1 MHQKSLLY
9 NSAKG
14 ITIALLLYLKQ
25 ILKECTTVTLTL
37 TNVIKKM
44 THTVGENYDS
54 ERRSGTVIRSQSTE
68 EQGWVV
74 GSWN

>member
-14 ITIALLLYLKQ
+14 ITIALLLYLEQ
-25 ILKECTTVTLTL
+25 ILKECTTVALAL

-44 THTVGENYDS
+44 TRTVGENYDS
-54 ERRSGTVIRSQSTE
+54 ERRSGTGIRSQSTE